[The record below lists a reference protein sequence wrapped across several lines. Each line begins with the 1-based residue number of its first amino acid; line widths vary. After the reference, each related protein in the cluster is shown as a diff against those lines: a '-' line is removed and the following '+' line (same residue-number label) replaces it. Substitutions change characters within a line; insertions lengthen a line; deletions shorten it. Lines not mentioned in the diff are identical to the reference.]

1 MTSLLA
7 GGSVCLAIVLA
18 SPLPAQTP
26 RPLPPAP
33 KGFDQKREGIAH
45 GKVETIE
52 YDSKATGGK
61 ALSK

>member
-1 MTSLLA
+1 
-7 GGSVCLAIVLA
+7 
-18 SPLPAQTP
+18 
-26 RPLPPAP
+26 LPPAP